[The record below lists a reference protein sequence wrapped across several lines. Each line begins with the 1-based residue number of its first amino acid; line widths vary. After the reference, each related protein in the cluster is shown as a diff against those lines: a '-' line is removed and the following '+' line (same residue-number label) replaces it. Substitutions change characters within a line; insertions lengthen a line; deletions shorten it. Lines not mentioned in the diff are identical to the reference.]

1 MSEEP
6 VRLAKRL
13 AAMLS
18 CSRSQAEQYIEG
30 GWVRVNGQVVEE
42 PQFRVLH
49 EKIELDPKANLMELT
64 PVTLLLHKPAGQ
76 ASPQQLLSA
85 ASHWRE
91 DTSDIRLLKRHFSQ
105 LDAAVPLEPAAS
117 GLLVFT
123 QDWRVAR
130 KLSEDGHL
138 IEVEVIVEV
147 QGEVSAAQLQQL
159 MRETDSRGQ
168 PLPPV
173 KASVN
178 SSGEGSSK
186 LRFAVKGVHPGLI
199 AELCERAG
207 LKILSM
213 KRIRI
218 GRVPM
223 TQLPVGQWRY
233 LQAHERF

>member
-1 MSEEP
+1 MSEP

-13 AAMLS
+13 AAMLP

-42 PQFRVLH
+42 PQFRVSD

-64 PVTLLLHKPAGQ
+64 PVTLLLHKPAGH
-76 ASPQQLLSA
+76 ASPQQLLNA

-91 DTSDIRLLKRHFSQ
+91 DLSGMRVLKRHFSQ
-105 LDAAVPLEPAAS
+105 LDDAVALEPAAS

-130 KLSEDGHL
+130 KLSEDAQL

-147 QGEVSAAQLQQL
+147 QGEVSPAQLQLL
-159 MRETDSRGQ
+159 MRDTDARGQ
-168 PLPPV
+168 PLPSV
-173 KASVN
+173 KASLN
-178 SSGEGSSK
+178 SSGEGRSK
-186 LRFAVKGVHPGLI
+186 LRFAIKGVHPGLI
-199 AELCERAG
+199 AYLCERAG
-207 LKILSM
+207 LKILAM

-223 TQLPVGQWRY
+223 TQLPGGQWRY